1 MELNMMKFKPLR
13 ARLRASFAAG
23 QTEEARIR
31 GVDRANGVLR
41 DVQIVLEGEAKGHGV
56 WLDRAFCEAVAAAGN
71 AMGEAGV
78 KVRFGHPAMCADAI
92 GTYLGRATNFA
103 VASFRRAGTGEE
115 VAGVVADIAVD
126 KFADRAEWVLNMA
139 ESAPDT
145 FGQSI
150 VFTYGDFKVKDADG
164 AEHSYQA
171 ECVDGVED
179 PDSKTGRK
187 TVKTPA
193 EWRAQSADGRV
204 YAVLGK
210 LHGTDFTDTPAATD
224 GVFSD
229 TSLAAEAER
238 MLDEHPEVLAAVEAH
253 PEKVYEFCARIGI
266 LDRIESKRVA
276 NLQAEKDRE
285 IAALRADLDAARAEV
300 ARTRHFETDC
310 AEKASALGEAMKAL
324 EQLAAKHGAT
334 ERALAEAQAALAV
347 ERKRYREQVGA
358 ALHIAKEAG
367 KEPYGRAR
375 ALAALAGR

>member
-1 MELNMMKFKPLR
+1 MEPNLMKFRPLR
-13 ARLRASFAAG
+13 ARMRASFAAG
-23 QTEEARIR
+23 QTEDARIR
-31 GVDRANGVLR
+31 RVDRANRVLH
-41 DVQIVLEGEAKGHGV
+41 DVQIALEGEAKGHGV
-56 WLDRAFCEAVAAAGN
+56 WLDRAFCEAVAKAGN

-78 KVRFGHPAMCADAI
+78 KVRFGHPALCADAL

-103 VASFRRAGTGEE
+103 VATFRRAGTGED
-115 VAGVVADIAVD
+115 VAGVVADVTLD
-126 KFADRAEWVLNMA
+126 EFADRTEWVLNMA

-164 AEHSYQA
+164 AEHSYRA

-187 TVKTPA
+187 KVKTPD

-204 YAVLGK
+204 YAVLGR

-266 LDRIESKRVA
+266 LDRIESRRVA

-285 IAALRADLDAARAEV
+285 ISALRADLDAARAEIGKL
-300 ARTRHFETDC
+300 RHFETDC
-310 AEKASALGEAMKAL
+310 AAKASALGEARTAL
-324 EQLAAKHGAT
+324 EQLTARHGVT
-334 ERALAEAQAALAV
+334 ERALAEARAALDV

-358 ALHIAKEAG
+358 ALHIARKG
-367 KEPYGRAR
+367 GTEPYGRAR

>member
-1 MELNMMKFKPLR
+1 MEPNLKKFRPLR
-13 ARLRASFAAG
+13 ARMRASFAAG

-31 GVDRANGVLR
+31 GVDRASRVLH
-41 DVQIVLEGEAKGHGV
+41 DVQIVLEGEAKGHDV
-56 WLDRAFCEAVAAAGN
+56 WLDRAFCEAVAEAGN

-103 VASFRRAGTGEE
+103 VATFRRAGSDEE
-115 VAGVVADIAVD
+115 VAGVVADVALD
-126 KFADRAEWVLNMA
+126 KFADRTEWILNMA

-145 FGQSI
+145 FGQSL

-171 ECVDGVED
+171 ECVDGEGD
-179 PDSKTGRK
+179 PDPDTGRK
-187 TVKTPA
+187 KVKTPD

-210 LHGTDFTDTPAATD
+210 LHGTDFTDSPAATD
-224 GVFSD
+224 GVFSG
-229 TSLAAEAER
+229 TSLAEEAER

-266 LDRIESKRVA
+266 LDRIESKRVS

-285 IAALRADLDAARAEV
+285 IAALRAELDAARGECGRMKQV
-300 ARTRHFETDC
+300 ETDC
-310 AEKASALGEAMKAL
+310 AEKASALDEAQKAL
-324 EQLAAKHGAT
+324 EQLAARHGEA
-334 ERALAEAQAALAV
+334 ERALAEARAALDV

-358 ALHIAKEAG
+358 ALHIAG
-367 KEPYGRAR
+367 KGETEPYGRAR
-375 ALAALAGR
+375 ALAALAAR